1 MMNTTNPRSVSALT
15 ALGLLLTA
23 SIAAAGYEEG
33 VAAFKTGDYARAIAE
48 FQQFVEERPDEH
60 AGYQMLG
67 LSLISAR
74 RPGEAVGPLEKALEL
89 KGENPADRLYLGRAL
104 HLSGKH
110 RESISTLSRL
120 NIGGL
125 PPKHQLQVYKMR
137 GASYARLGNT
147 GSAAA
152 DLGRVADLQPSDAEA
167 RFEYGRMLQN
177 DAQLDPAI
185 AAYERAVSMDGGNSD
200 WKTTLVNALKLKGR
214 STSGSEKVGVY
225 RKAENYARSLVGTS
239 ASYDN
244 LLLLGEVQ
252 LGAKSYDSAASTF
265 QQAISKK
272 RNDWH
277 SHFYLGQAYGSLE
290 RFSDAE
296 GPLNAALPLASDEA
310 DEKEILGYLGF
321 VLSKQN
327 KYDLAISAYERAGNA
342 AGAERVRENRQIAQ
356 ENKDVD
362 EYNANI
368 KELERQRD
376 DLRRQLEE
384 VPGATNEPP
393 RR

>member
-1 MMNTTNPRSVSALT
+1 MTTRRSVLALT
-15 ALGLLLTA
+15 VLSLLLTA
-23 SIAAAGYEEG
+23 SIATAGYEEG
-33 VAAFKTGDYARAIAE
+33 IAAFKSGNFAQAVAE
-48 FQQFVEERPDEH
+48 FQQFVEERPEEH

-74 RPGEAVGPLEKALEL
+74 RPAEAVAPLEKALEL

-110 RESISTLSRL
+110 REAISALSRL
-120 NIGGL
+120 NIGSL
-125 PPKHQLQVYKMR
+125 PPKNQSQVYQMR
-137 GASYARLGNT
+137 SASYARLGNT

-152 DLGRVADLQPSDAEA
+152 DLGRVADLNPSDAEA
-167 RFEYGRMLQN
+167 RFEYGQMLKN

-185 AAYERAVSMDGGNSD
+185 AAWERAVSMDGSKSA
-200 WKTTLVNALKLKGR
+200 WKEALVEALKLKGR
-214 STSGSEKVGVY
+214 QTSGAAKTGVY
-225 RKAENYARSLVGTS
+225 RKAEDFARSLVGSS

-252 LGAKSYDSAASTF
+252 LGGKSYESAASTF
-265 QQAISKK
+265 QQAISKN

-290 RFSDAE
+290 RFNDAE
-296 GPLNAALPLASDEA
+296 APLNDALPLASDEA
-310 DEKEILGYLGF
+310 DKKQIQDYLGF

-327 KYDLAISAYERAGNA
+327 KYDAAIAAYERAGNA
-342 AGAERVRENRQIAQ
+342 AGAARVRENKQIAQ
-356 ENKDVD
+356 ENREAD
-362 EYNANI
+362 EFNENI
-368 KELERQRD
+368 AELERQREE
-376 DLRRQLEE
+376 LRRQLEE